1 MTNIFLGMNI
11 ITLLILI
18 LLIGIGLD
26 DLYRY
31 FKGKKTYSQKVHA
44 WFGGFGDGLIL
55 CGIMGTVWWLLGPNF
70 FITVLC
76 GVILGHLFW
85 YYEK

>member
-1 MTNIFLGMNI
+1 MQNIFLGMNI

-31 FKGKKTYSQKVHA
+31 FGGKKTYSQKIHS
-44 WFGGFGDGLIL
+44 WFPKIGDAIVSIGVMGLIW
-55 CGIMGTVWWLLGPNF
+55 GLLGPNF
-70 FITVLC
+70 FVTVLC

-85 YYEK
+85 GEN